1 MNPEVPSE
9 AAMVIGVGS
18 VSGAPGASCAAL
30 GLAALWPQHPALP
43 VEADPS
49 GGVVAA
55 RFGLS
60 RGPGLND
67 LAAAARHGAT
77 VSGSA
82 LFVQQLPLWFNVIAG
97 PGDAREAA
105 GAVAVLAAHPE
116 SALRHLAPVVIL
128 DLGRLYV
135 DSPAL
140 RLLPTTDAVVLVT
153 HPSKEHL
160 NHLYT
165 RLPDLQR
172 AVRPGAIGLAVTGKS
187 HYSASEIAGQ
197 LGAPV
202 WAQLPHDRWGAGA
215 LTGRMSGRAWV
226 RTRLG
231 QTLKVLAGQLAAAP
245 QPADL
250 RTVS

>member
-1 MNPEVPSE
+1 MSADVSSE
-9 AAMVIGVGS
+9 AKVIVVGS
-18 VSGAPGASCAAL
+18 VSGAPGVSGAAL
-30 GLAALWPQHPALP
+30 GLAALWPGHPGLP
-43 VEADPS
+43 VEADPG
-49 GGVVAA
+49 GGVIAA
-55 RFGLS
+55 RFGLPQ
-60 RGPGLND
+60 GPGLND

-77 VSGSA
+77 VTGA
-82 LFVQQLPLWFNVIAG
+82 AAFVQQLPLWFNVIAG

-140 RLLPTTDAVVLVT
+140 GLLGVADAVVLVT
-153 HPSKEHL
+153 HPSDEYL

-165 RLPDLQR
+165 RLPDLRR
-172 AVRPGAIGLAVTGKS
+172 AARPGAFGLAVTGKS
-187 HYSASEIAGQ
+187 RYSAPEITDQ
-197 LGAPV
+197 LHVPV

-215 LTGRMSGRAWV
+215 LTGRMTGRAWG

-231 QTLKVLAGQLAAAP
+231 QALKVLAGQLAAVP